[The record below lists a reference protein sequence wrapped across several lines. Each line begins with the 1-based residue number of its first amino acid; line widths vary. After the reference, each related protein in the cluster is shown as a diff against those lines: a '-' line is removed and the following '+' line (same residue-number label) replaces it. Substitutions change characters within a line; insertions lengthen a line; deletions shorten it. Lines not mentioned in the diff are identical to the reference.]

1 MGKWQAV
8 TLRAARHLH
17 PSITANLPAIMHPP
31 ASSGY
36 LLLSRGQWDKASDKA
51 EIEAAIDRFYAWYES
66 NLEKGVFKPGSRL
79 TTDAALVTRDGI
91 RTDGPFAEGKEVIG
105 GYWIIVA
112 ESLAAAS
119 SIAAESPVLEHG
131 IRYEIRPL
139 ESERGSV
146 YRQTNETPAP

>member
-1 MGKWQAV
+1 MN
-8 TLRAARHLH
+8 
-17 PSITANLPAIMHPP
+17 SS
-31 ASSGY
+31 ASSEY

-51 EIEAAIDRFYAWYES
+51 DIEAAIDKFYAWYEA
-66 NLEKGVFKPGSRL
+66 NLEKGRFKPGSRL
-79 TTDAALVTRDGI
+79 TMDAALVTREGI

-119 SIAAESPVLEHG
+119 ALAAESPVLQHG

-139 ESERGSV
+139 EAERGSA
-146 YRQTNETPAP
+146 YRITNETPLA